1 MANRDIIINSD
12 YTIETKIFAFIMT
25 IANEMQVATA
35 KVLKKYDLS
44 KTQLDI
50 LHCLHFAKSKVLT
63 VKQIK
68 EQMVEESPN
77 VSRSLNKLMEN
88 GYIEKE
94 RTLVDQRVVKVYI
107 TAKGK
112 KVHYE
117 ADMAILNEG
126 KSLNLSEEEKEVL
139 YSLLQ
144 KI

>member
-1 MANRDIIINSD
+1 MSNKDIIINSNYD
-12 YTIETKIFAFIMT
+12 IDTKIFAFIMT

-50 LHCLHFAKSKVLT
+50 LHCLQFAEQKMLT

-68 EQMVEESPN
+68 EQLVEESPN

-94 RTLVDQRVVKVYI
+94 RTLEDQRVVKVYI
-107 TAKGK
+107 TSKGK

-117 ADMAILNEG
+117 ADMAILEEG
-126 KSLNLSEEEKEVL
+126 KGLSLNNSEKEIL
-139 YSLLQ
+139 YNLLQ
-144 KI
+144 KV